1 MVNNFKCNRIGGK
14 EISCKSL
21 MRQANPRTI
30 ANKAIGKN
38 PKCTVHDGD
47 NNGNIL
53 TMGIAVIYK
62 LLKKEAD
69 LIKIPEIYNGKSA
82 GMQLKLVDGTIIG
95 ADDTS
100 LNGTCLDDSN
110 KNNLTIYAEVRNPS
124 IQGKINLV

>member
-1 MVNNFKCNRIGGK
+1 
-14 EISCKSL
+14 

-30 ANKAIGKN
+30 ANKAIRKN

-69 LIKIPEIYNGKSA
+69 LIKIPEIYNGESA

-110 KNNLTIYAEVRNPS
+110 KAAWTVYAEVRNPS

>member
-1 MVNNFKCNRIGGK
+1 
-14 EISCKSL
+14 

-30 ANKAIGKN
+30 ANKAIRKN

-47 NNGNIL
+47 SNGNII
-53 TMGIAVIYK
+53 TGVIAAVHT
-62 LLKKEAD
+62 LLQKKAD

-110 KNNLTIYAEVRNPS
+110 KAAWTVYAEVRNPS